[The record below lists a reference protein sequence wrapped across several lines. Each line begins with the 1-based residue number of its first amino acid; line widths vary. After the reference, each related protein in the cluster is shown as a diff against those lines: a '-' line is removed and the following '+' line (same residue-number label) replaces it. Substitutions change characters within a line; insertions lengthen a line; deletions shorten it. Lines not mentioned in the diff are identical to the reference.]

1 MCLVVILMALIFIQP
16 ALIQKK
22 YQAEIELLKENLRKL
37 QTECDDATARAE
49 KYEEDFQ
56 KELNRISIL
65 LNKMI

>member
-1 MCLVVILMALIFIQP
+1 MALIFIQP